1 MFAGVAQEETGMVG
15 MRALYEEFR
24 DTADAFV
31 DVLGDGHSVTYG
43 ALAIH
48 WWQVTASS
56 VGAHTLRGGLPHV
69 NQGVGRAVDR
79 ILSLPEAANTWE
91 DTEEDRAHRTRLNVA
106 VISSGQVF
114 NHKPCETSPAFRFRM
129 PGAFGSFV
137 LA

>member
-1 MFAGVAQEETGMVG
+1 MVG

-48 WWQVTASS
+48 WWQVTASG

-69 NQGVGRAVDR
+69 NQSIGRAVDR

-91 DTEEDRAHRTRLNVA
+91 DTEEDRAHRTRLNIA
-106 VISSGQVF
+106 MISSGQVF
-114 NHKPCETSPAFRFRM
+114 NHKPCETSPAFVCAR
-129 PGAFGSFV
+129 GASLTKRRCV
-137 LA
+137 LS